1 MSWKMSLEIARKPNS
16 SQFDE
21 EMRRG
26 VTMSKW
32 ATIADL
38 MLFDRS
44 SLAEAQSGWET
55 DRVFLIDTQSAA
67 GRPIGFCCRSAPA
80 RSSAS
85 DGGCRAYW
93 RR

>member
-1 MSWKMSLEIARKPNS
+1 MSLDIASKPNG

-44 SLAEAQSGWET
+44 SLAEAQSGEET
-55 DRVFLIDTQSAA
+55 HRILLSERTRAVGGGWRDGIDRVDQHWQRT
-67 GRPIGFCCRSAPA
+67 
-80 RSSAS
+80 
-85 DGGCRAYW
+85 
-93 RR
+93 